1 MKYYYSLLRRRTGPA
16 RWGLILGAVV
26 LILLASILLPLLQKN
41 EMPEMNDITDA
52 VPVFLARF
60 VLFAAF
66 FLELFR
72 SVWLVFDDRFGHLLP
87 EQERKPLLAVLVSLL
102 ASAVLYSLSALLCT
116 ILDSFFRTGQLPN
129 KAMLWENFHYPLAS
143 FVPAVVVQLLFT
155 ITLVMFLQL
164 FFRRLGQITTL
175 GKRLPRSAANLIT
188 FLLTMGIWTLLY
200 SFAMRLLFRWP
211 LVLDVLNGV
220 VSRSLVLAGNPTVDG
235 NLLLWPLTMTE
246 AGQTVLSV
254 PVLVGMILLSMLQ
267 WILSVIL
274 VEDRLDWEV

>member
-16 RWGLILGAVV
+16 RWGLMLGAVV

-72 SVWLVFDDRFGHLLP
+72 SVLLVFDDRFGHLLP

-102 ASAVLYSLSALLCT
+102 VSAALYGLCALLCT
-116 ILDSFFRTGQLPN
+116 LLDSFLRTGQLPN
-129 KAMLWENFHYPLAS
+129 KAMLWEYFHYPLAS
-143 FVPAVVVQLLFT
+143 FVPAVVVQLFFT

-200 SFAMRLLFRWP
+200 SFAMRFLFRWP

-220 VSRSLVLAGNPTVDG
+220 VSRSVVLAGNPTFDG

-254 PVLVGMILLSMLQ
+254 PVLVGMILLSILQ

>member
-72 SVWLVFDDRFGHLLP
+72 SVLLVFDDRFGHLLP